1 MSCPKCYSN
10 KLGGL
15 MEAFWVP
22 IDRDGVML
30 GQWSD
35 YSSETE
41 VGEKRICYDC
51 GHEFEIDDEE
61 ESETL

>member
-1 MSCPKCYSN
+1 MSCPKCKSE

-22 IDRDGVML
+22 IDNEGEML

-41 VGEKRICYDC
+41 VGDKRICYDC
-51 GHEFEIDDEE
+51 GHEFEIDDEDNN
-61 ESETL
+61 T

>member
-1 MSCPKCYSN
+1 M

-22 IDRDGVML
+22 IDKEGEML

-41 VGEKRICYDC
+41 VSEKRLCYDC
-51 GHEFEIDDEE
+51 HHEFEIDDEE
-61 ESETL
+61 ESQTP